1 VKQLASQAELSP
13 FSSPLD
19 GKWFIARMGSS
30 NVADFK
36 TYYFIITSANK
47 RIIMYGGCNVNFSTY
62 SFNGN
67 QVSFTA
73 PAGTRKACLNDN
85 DKQVMD
91 PLLRNANYVEASQEL
106 LFFYDSKL
114 GESIVLTTTPPS
126 S

>member
-1 VKQLASQAELSP
+1 
-13 FSSPLD
+13 
-19 GKWFIARMGSS
+19 MGSS

-36 TYYFIITSANK
+36 SYYFIITSPNK

-62 SFNGN
+62 TLNGN
-67 QVSFTA
+67 QISFTV

-85 DKQVMD
+85 DKLVLE
-91 PLLRNANYVEASQEL
+91 PLLKFASYIEASQGL

-114 GESIVLTTTPPS
+114 AETIVLTTAPPS